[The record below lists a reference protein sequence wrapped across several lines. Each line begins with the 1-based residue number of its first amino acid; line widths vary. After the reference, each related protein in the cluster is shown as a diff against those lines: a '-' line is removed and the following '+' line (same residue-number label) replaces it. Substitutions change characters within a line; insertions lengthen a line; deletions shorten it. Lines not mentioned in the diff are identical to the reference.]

1 MIPTMTHLLR
11 EKAMSRKPDRG
22 LRVGQGTAVASLAA
36 VVACA
41 LASDALASS
50 SATEARAGERDLST
64 RVATLV
70 ERIRLGDPTV
80 LRDLPLEKI
89 AQWRNY

>member
-1 MIPTMTHLLR
+1 
-11 EKAMSRKPDRG
+11 MSGEPNRRSPMSH
-22 LRVGQGTAVASLAA
+22 GTAVVSLAA

-41 LASDALASS
+41 FASDALASS
-50 SATEARAGERDLST
+50 SAAEPRAGERDLST
-64 RVATLV
+64 RVATIA
-70 ERIRLGDPTV
+70 ERIRLVDPTV